1 MSAIENIV
9 ISMENA
15 TERRKHITKQFES
28 KKLSFSFF
36 NAYTYQSI
44 NQSNSILR
52 NIEESR
58 ILTKGEKGCLISH
71 FLLWNKCVN
80 ENLEYLK
87 IFEDDV
93 ILGENAEVFLA
104 QDEWLKTRFD
114 FNDIFIIRLETFLRP
129 VKLEKQTKIPPFNS
143 RNFDILKSTPWG
155 TAGYIISQGA
165 AKYVIEYLKNIP
177 SDEIVAVDELIFNKL
192 VDVDNYIVYQLNPAI
207 CIQELQANQ
216 SKSVLTSGLEKE
228 RQKRPKIR
236 KKKTL
241 KQRLTRIKENII
253 RALNRKKWKEQEMQG
268 KEIVRFM

>member
-44 NQSNSILR
+44 NQSINQSNSILH

-93 ILGENAEVFLA
+93 ILGENAEVFLN
-104 QDEWLKTRFD
+104 QNEWLKTRFD

-129 VKLEKQTKIPPFNS
+129 V
-143 RNFDILKSTPWG
+143 
-155 TAGYIISQGA
+155 
-165 AKYVIEYLKNIP
+165 
-177 SDEIVAVDELIFNKL
+177 
-192 VDVDNYIVYQLNPAI
+192 
-207 CIQELQANQ
+207 
-216 SKSVLTSGLEKE
+216 
-228 RQKRPKIR
+228 
-236 KKKTL
+236 
-241 KQRLTRIKENII
+241 
-253 RALNRKKWKEQEMQG
+253 
-268 KEIVRFM
+268 

>member
-44 NQSNSILR
+44 NQSINQSNSILH

-93 ILGENAEVFLA
+93 ILGENAEVFLN
-104 QDEWLKTRFD
+104 QNEWLK
-114 FNDIFIIRLETFLRP
+114 
-129 VKLEKQTKIPPFNS
+129 
-143 RNFDILKSTPWG
+143 
-155 TAGYIISQGA
+155 
-165 AKYVIEYLKNIP
+165 
-177 SDEIVAVDELIFNKL
+177 
-192 VDVDNYIVYQLNPAI
+192 
-207 CIQELQANQ
+207 
-216 SKSVLTSGLEKE
+216 
-228 RQKRPKIR
+228 
-236 KKKTL
+236 
-241 KQRLTRIKENII
+241 
-253 RALNRKKWKEQEMQG
+253 
-268 KEIVRFM
+268 